1 MMIREKFDE
10 LRGKKEGALIAY
22 ICVGDPTAEKTVEI
36 VDALV
41 KGGVDMIE
49 LGLPFSDPVADGAT
63 IQAAIDRALTSGM
76 NPDKFFRLAGS
87 MNVNVPLIVMTYYN
101 LIFRRG
107 IKRFV
112 SDCKSAGISGIIVP
126 DLPVEESEELHQCC
140 RGAGV
145 DLIFI
150 VAPTT
155 TEERM
160 NMILDKASG
169 FLYIVS
175 RLGVTGVREDVANST
190 ERLLKRIKAPIPK
203 AVGFGISKP
212 EHVREILKAGADG
225 VIVGS
230 AFVNIIAKNEPG
242 MLKSMESLAATLKS
256 ATLNR

>member
-1 MMIREKFDE
+1 MKIKAKFDA
-10 LRGKKEGALIAY
+10 LRAKKEGALIVY
-22 ICVGDPTAEKTVEI
+22 ICAGDPTAEKTVEI

-49 LGLPFSDPVADGAT
+49 LGLPFSDPIADGAT

-76 NPDKFFRLAGS
+76 NPDKFFRLVDS

-140 RGAGV
+140 QESGI
-145 DLIFI
+145 DLIFL

-160 NMILDKASG
+160 SLIMSKASG
-169 FLYIVS
+169 FLYVVS
-175 RLGVTGVREDVANST
+175 RLGVTGVREDVATST
-190 ERLLKRIKAPIPK
+190 RELLKRIKASIPK

-212 EHVREILKAGADG
+212 EHVRDILEAGADG

-230 AFVNIIAKNEPG
+230 AFVDIIAKNEPK
-242 MLKSMESLAATLKS
+242 MLEDLENLAATLKS
-256 ATLNR
+256 ATK

>member
-22 ICVGDPTAEKTVEI
+22 ICAGDPIAEKTVEI

-76 NPDKFFRLAGS
+76 NPDKFFKLAGS

-126 DLPVEESEELHQCC
+126 DLPVEESEELHQFC
-140 RGAGV
+140 RDAGV

-160 NMILDKASG
+160 NLILDKASG

-175 RLGVTGVREDVANST
+175 RLGVTGVREDVADST
-190 ERLLKRIKAPIPK
+190 EGLLKRIKAPIPK

-230 AFVNIIAKNEPG
+230 AFVNIIAKNEPE
-242 MLKSMESLAATLKS
+242 MLKSLENLATTLKS
-256 ATLNR
+256 VTLNR